1 MTFDQS
7 YRYLDSEADR
17 QALIAEMQSVRQA
30 VIDMTETVPEAQWY
44 EPRYHGWSLAAMLG
58 HLQLMDNAHM
68 LLIQLALVGV
78 RFPLSMT
85 VVDRFNDTVSG
96 IFRQRVLKTTIS
108 GIQKKQDIL
117 TDFINN
123 LPIDKFTTQ
132 VYYPPMRKYLTV
144 EQAIQVLFLHHWQ
157 DHLQTMLDVE
167 GLQYQPPGSDATGS
181 SN

>member
-1 MTFDQS
+1 
-7 YRYLDSEADR
+7 
-17 QALIAEMQSVRQA
+17 
-30 VIDMTETVPEAQWY
+30 
-44 EPRYHGWSLAAMLG
+44 
-58 HLQLMDNAHM
+58 
-68 LLIQLALVGV
+68 
-78 RFPLSMT
+78 
-85 VVDRFNDTVSG
+85 VSG